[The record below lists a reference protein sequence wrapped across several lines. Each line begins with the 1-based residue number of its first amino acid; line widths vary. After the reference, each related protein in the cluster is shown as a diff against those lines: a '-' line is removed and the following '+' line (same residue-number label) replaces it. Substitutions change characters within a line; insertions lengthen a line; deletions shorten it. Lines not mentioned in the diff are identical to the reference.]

1 MKWHEIPRKLATFAK
16 NITFVTQFLAE
27 PGGEQIWWADNP
39 GAEPMSHVENPC
51 EQIWWA
57 GKPGVKPLGQVEN
70 PCTWGRAGGF
80 EPGGETLGQ
89 EVILELE
96 GEPVSM

>member
-39 GAEPMSHVENPC
+39 GAEPM
-51 EQIWWA
+51 WA
-57 GKPGVKPLGQVEN
+57 NKPGVKPLGQVEN

-80 EPGGETLGQ
+80 EPSEETMGQ
-89 EVILELE
+89 EVIRELE
-96 GEPVSM
+96 REPVSM